1 VMNVRGG
8 SALQSGLLMMP
19 LSFGWVTAATVGGR
33 LLLRYGFRKVAF
45 PGLFL
50 LAATSIGLAMIGPDT
65 PWSVI
70 AALMFATGVG
80 FGLSFTTF
88 LVAVQEEVNA
98 ERRGQATSG
107 VQFFRQIGGALGV
120 VVLELVFV
128 AGLSDPG
135 LLEAKPGVVVDAAGK
150 AMLMDGFS
158 SAFML
163 AAGFAVV
170 ALLSGALTPG
180 AVKKGSDPI
189 STAPGREKATR
200 HDREKGV

>member
-1 VMNVRGG
+1 M
-8 SALQSGLLMMP
+8 
-19 LSFGWVTAATVGGR
+19 GGR
-33 LLLRYGFRKVAF
+33 LLLKHDFRKIAF

-50 LAATSIGLAMIGPDT
+50 LAVTSLGISRIGMET
-65 PWSVI
+65 PWAVI
-70 AALMFATGVG
+70 VVLMFGTGIG

-98 ERRGQATSG
+98 ERRGQATAG

-120 VVLELVFV
+120 AVLELVFV

-135 LLEAKPGVVVDAAGK
+135 LLEAHPGVVVSEAGK
-150 AMLMDGFS
+150 AMLMDGFG

-170 ALLSGALTPG
+170 ALLSGALC
-180 AVKKGSDPI
+180 
-189 STAPGREKATR
+189 PGRKMTPRAC
-200 HDREKGV
+200 